1 MVVVVRMIRERE
13 GKRRQDGN
21 NNGDEYLGK
30 GDGRGLL
37 GTSTGLLGMAPTVV
51 VTEWKA
57 DILDTTLSRP

>member
-21 NNGDEYLGK
+21 NNGDGGYLGN

-57 DILDTTLSRP
+57 DILDT